1 MRPDI
6 GPNRCN
12 ECFGAQPNPT
22 NDPPVQKVN
31 LVLPGNAASAQAE
44 AVKELY
50 EKPPTL
56 TDPTAQKVVEA
67 AQRYAQAREAVKIIQ
82 EQLRDAREL
91 VAALEKQLKGNQ
103 DLEEAAQAELRE
115 ATTKK

>member
-22 NDPPVQKVN
+22 NDPPTKPVGA
-31 LVLPGNAASAQAE
+31 PGQTMSNAPAAE
-44 AVKELY
+44 ATPSPV
-50 EKPPTL
+50 L

-91 VAALEKQLKGNQ
+91 VAALEEKFKGNQ